1 MGAGIAAAAVFG
13 GGVLYLAAGRPAK
26 TALGKNSFALWGSLL
41 FLLGLT
47 VRLVLGYSQTG
58 YQIDMDTFKSW
69 ARIVNEV
76 GFSQIYRQDI
86 FLDYPPGYLY
96 VLWALERLRL
106 ALGLDAA
113 SQAFTLLMKLPS
125 LLADLGCA
133 AAVLY
138 AGKRRLGEKA
148 GLFLSAAYLFCPAVL
163 VNSAQWGQADS
174 FCTAV
179 LLLSVFLLY
188 REKYEASALLYGL
201 SVACKP
207 QMLIFAPLYLFFT
220 IRQRKW
226 LRLAT
231 GILCGAGALLLLAL
245 PFTTGFHFR
254 WLLTEYTSTLNYYD
268 YYSVNAY
275 NFWTLL
281 GWNWKLLPGEPFKT
295 VLTFAAPVLATAGCG
310 ALLLLSKRKDV
321 LFFCPVM
328 LMSIMCIFGVKMHE
342 RYLFPVLLFLLL
354 ACALS
359 GDRRLLGSYGLIAV
373 AHYLNVAHVLWI
385 AENLGQNYDPNA
397 PGMRLLAAAQVA
409 AVGYGLYAG
418 CSVYL
423 RDKVVPAPARR
434 PGPLPAF
441 PAGESFR
448 MGRWDWLLLGAVTLA
463 YGLVAFWQLGDTAMP
478 QTSWI
483 PQQGQQVV
491 LEADSPVEELL
502 YLPGLTGDSQGYSY
516 RVGTSVQVEVS
527 DDGLTW
533 TDCGSLEGGYVFTWT
548 SFPLSAPGRYVRL
561 TALDGSV
568 VLNEVALKRQGYQ
581 ELAALTLAAG
591 EGEALLDEQ
600 DLAPL
605 YATYENSAYF
615 DEIYHAR
622 TAYEHILNLEPYEN
636 THPPLGKYLISLGIR
651 LFGMN
656 PFGWRCVGTFF
667 GVLMLP
673 ALYYLIKKLLGS
685 TWLCALG
692 TLLFAFDFMHF
703 TQTRIATIDTY
714 AVFFLL
720 LMYGAMAAFL
730 RRDLLRDSWKQLL
743 PPLLLCGVFTGLGF
757 ASKWTAA
764 YGALGL
770 AALYFGKLYYAWR
783 AARSAGQD
791 TRPLLLKCG
800 KLCGFCCV
808 FFLLI
813 PFAIY
818 FAAYLPLTT
827 LPHNAGDIWG
837 SFWRYQ
843 DTMFS
848 YHSTLQ
854 AEHYF
859 ASPWYEWPLDLR
871 PIWFF
876 AGHTAQGYSTISSFG
891 NPLLWWACLPCLIGT
906 AVLWL
911 RKRQWPWALALAG
924 FLSVYLPWVLVPR
937 LTFIYHYFTAV
948 PFLVLALLAVF
959 RQLSRRGPL
968 ARTIRLGGAVE
979 LSLSALLL
987 GVFTAACLLL
997 FALYFPV
1004 ISGAPTTQAYADAL
1018 ELLPTWY
1025 FA

>member
-1 MGAGIAAAAVFG
+1 MGAGILGAGVFG
-13 GGVLYLAAGRPAK
+13 AWVLYLAAGRPAK
-26 TALGKNSFALWGSLL
+26 PGLGKNSFALWGSLL
-41 FLLGLT
+41 FLAGLT

-58 YQIDMDTFKSW
+58 YQIDMDTFKAW
-69 ARIVNEV
+69 ARIANEV
-76 GFSQIYRQDI
+76 GFSQIYRQNI

-96 VLWALERLRL
+96 VLVALEKLRL

-133 AAVLY
+133 GVVLY

-174 FCTAV
+174 FCTALLLASV
-179 LLLSVFLLY
+179 LLLY
-188 REKYEASALLYGL
+188 RGKYEASALLYGL

-226 LRLAT
+226 LRLLT
-231 GILCGAGALLLLAL
+231 GILCGAGALLLTAL
-245 PFTTGFHFR
+245 PFTTGFNFR
-254 WLLTEYTSTLNYYD
+254 WLLIEYASTLNYYD

-275 NFWTLL
+275 NVWALL
-281 GWNWKLLPGEPFKT
+281 GWNWKLLPAEPLKT
-295 VLTFAAPVLATAGCG
+295 ALTFAAPALATAACG
-310 ALLLLSKRKDV
+310 ALLCLSKRKDA
-321 LFFCPVM
+321 LFFAPVA
-328 LMSIMCIFGVKMHE
+328 LMGVMYLFGVKMHE
-342 RYLFPVLLFLLL
+342 RYLFPALLFLLL

-359 GDRRLLGSYGLIAV
+359 GDRRLLGAYGLVAAV
-373 AHYLNVAHVLWI
+373 HYLNVAHVLWI

-397 PGMRLLAAAQVA
+397 WGMRLLAAAQVA
-409 AVGYGLYAG
+409 VVGFGLYG
-418 CSVYL
+418 GFSLYL
-423 RDKVVPAPARR
+423 RGEAALPPVRPAR
-434 PGPLPAF
+434 PLAAF
-441 PAGESFR
+441 PGGGGHS

-463 YGLVAFWQLGDTAMP
+463 YSLVAFWQLGDTSMP
-478 QTSWI
+478 QTTWT
-483 PQQGQQVV
+483 PDQGQQVV
-491 LEADSPVEELL
+491 LAADSPVEELL
-502 YLPGLTGDSQGYSY
+502 YLPGLTADSEGYSY
-516 RVGTSVQVEVS
+516 RVGSSVQVEVS
-527 DDGLTW
+527 DDGRTW

-548 SFPLSAPGRYVRL
+548 SFPLSTPGRYVRL

-568 VLNEVALKRQGYQ
+568 VLNEVGLKRQGYQ
-581 ELAALTLAAG
+581 ELAALTLEAG
-591 EGEALLDEQ
+591 EGEALVDEQ
-600 DLAPL
+600 GLAAL
-605 YATYENSAYF
+605 YPTYENSAYF

-622 TAYEHILNLEPYEN
+622 TAYEHILGLEPYEN

-656 PFGWRCVGTFF
+656 PFGWRCVGTLF

-730 RRDLLRDSWKQLL
+730 RRDPARDPWKKLL

-757 ASKWTAA
+757 AAKWTAA

-770 AALYFGKLYYAWR
+770 AALYFGRLYFSWR
-783 AARSAGQD
+783 EAGAAGLEA
-791 TRPLLLKCG
+791 RPILAKFG
-800 KLCGFCCV
+800 KLCGCCCV
-808 FFLLI
+808 FFLFI

-827 LPHNAGDIWG
+827 LPHNVGDIWG

-859 ASPWYEWPLDLR
+859 ASPWYEWPFDLR

-876 AGHTAQGYSTISSFG
+876 AGYTAEGYSTISSFG
-891 NPLLWWACLPCLIGT
+891 NPLLWWAGLACLMGVG
-906 AVLWL
+906 VLWV

-959 RQLSRRGPL
+959 SQLSRQGPL
-968 ARTIRLGGAVE
+968 ARNLRLGGAVE
-979 LSLSALLL
+979 VPLSALLL
-987 GVFTAACLLL
+987 AVFAAACWIL
-997 FALYFPV
+997 FAVYFPV
-1004 ISGAPTTQAYADAL
+1004 ISGAPTTREYADAL
-1018 ELLPTWY
+1018 ELLPAWY

>member
-1 MGAGIAAAAVFG
+1 M
-13 GGVLYLAAGRPAK
+13 
-26 TALGKNSFALWGSLL
+26 
-41 FLLGLT
+41 
-47 VRLVLGYSQTG
+47 
-58 YQIDMDTFKSW
+58 
-69 ARIVNEV
+69 
-76 GFSQIYRQDI
+76 
-86 FLDYPPGYLY
+86 
-96 VLWALERLRL
+96 
-106 ALGLDAA
+106 
-113 SQAFTLLMKLPS
+113 
-125 LLADLGCA
+125 
-133 AAVLY
+133 
-138 AGKRRLGEKA
+138 
-148 GLFLSAAYLFCPAVL
+148 
-163 VNSAQWGQADS
+163 
-174 FCTAV
+174 
-179 LLLSVFLLY
+179 
-188 REKYEASALLYGL
+188 
-201 SVACKP
+201 
-207 QMLIFAPLYLFFT
+207 
-220 IRQRKW
+220 
-226 LRLAT
+226 
-231 GILCGAGALLLLAL
+231 
-245 PFTTGFHFR
+245 
-254 WLLTEYTSTLNYYD
+254 
-268 YYSVNAY
+268 
-275 NFWTLL
+275 
-281 GWNWKLLPGEPFKT
+281 
-295 VLTFAAPVLATAGCG
+295 
-310 ALLLLSKRKDV
+310 
-321 LFFCPVM
+321 
-328 LMSIMCIFGVKMHE
+328 
-342 RYLFPVLLFLLL
+342 
-354 ACALS
+354 
-359 GDRRLLGSYGLIAV
+359 
-373 AHYLNVAHVLWI
+373 
-385 AENLGQNYDPNA
+385 
-397 PGMRLLAAAQVA
+397 
-409 AVGYGLYAG
+409 
-418 CSVYL
+418 
-423 RDKVVPAPARR
+423 
-434 PGPLPAF
+434 
-441 PAGESFR
+441 
-448 MGRWDWLLLGAVTLA
+448 
-463 YGLVAFWQLGDTAMP
+463 
-478 QTSWI
+478 
-483 PQQGQQVV
+483 
-491 LEADSPVEELL
+491 
-502 YLPGLTGDSQGYSY
+502 
-516 RVGTSVQVEVS
+516 GTSVQVEVS

-548 SFPLSAPGRYVRL
+548 SFPLSVPGRYVRL

-581 ELAALTLAAG
+581 ERAALTLEAG
-591 EGEALLDEQ
+591 EGEALVDEQ

-818 FAAYLPLTT
+818 FAACLPLTT

-948 PFLVLALLAVF
+948 PFLVLALLALF
-959 RQLSRRGPL
+959 QQLSRRGPL
-968 ARTIRLGGAVE
+968 ARTIRLGGKGE
-979 LSLSALLL
+979 LPLSALLL
-987 GVFTAACLLL
+987 GVFAAACLAL